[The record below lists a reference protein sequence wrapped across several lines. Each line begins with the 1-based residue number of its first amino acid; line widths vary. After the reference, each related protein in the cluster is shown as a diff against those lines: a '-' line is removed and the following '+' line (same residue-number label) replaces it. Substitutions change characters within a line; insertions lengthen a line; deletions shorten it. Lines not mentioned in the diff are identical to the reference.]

1 MLLILARHGNTF
13 GPEDTPVWVGANEDL
28 ALVDKGLE
36 QSRAIGRAL
45 NEAGIVPDRILAG
58 PLKRTRTGAALAAEH
73 CGYSGEIEIDE
84 RLKEIDYG
92 VWGGK
97 SDAEIAQDWGA
108 GAIEAWR
115 ERSIAPAGA
124 GWSPAP
130 SQIEAN
136 ARAVYDAA
144 TRGRS
149 DDHAVLLVS
158 SNGILRYFHA
168 LLAGA
173 GAPPEQAKVKTG
185 HMGAAR
191 ITGPGAAL
199 ICWNAAPDAA
209 AAELKGSRR

>member
-13 GPEDTPVWVGANEDL
+13 GPEDTPVWVGAREDL
-28 ALVDKGLE
+28 ALVDKGLD

-45 NEAGIVPDRILAG
+45 SEAGIVPDRILAG
-58 PLKRTRTGAALAAEH
+58 PLKRTRTGAALAAEA
-73 CGYSGEIEIDE
+73 CGFSSDIEIDE

-97 SDAEIAQDWGA
+97 SDAEIEGDWGA
-108 GAIEAWR
+108 SAIEAWR
-115 ERSIAPAGA
+115 ERSIAPVNA
-124 GWSPAP
+124 GWSPGPA
-130 SQIEAN
+130 QIEAN
-136 ARAVYDAA
+136 AKAIYTAA
-144 TRGRS
+144 TRNRGE
-149 DDHAVLLVS
+149 DHTVLLVS

-173 GAPPEQAKVKTG
+173 GAPTAQAKVKTG

-191 ITGPGAAL
+191 VTTSGPKL

-209 AAELKGSRR
+209 AAELKAHRS